1 MAIRLCGS
9 PWLQRRFSHV
19 RRSSKSVNAAALD
32 QASPEQ
38 RRQLADKMR
47 EEVKS
52 AASGQN
58 AASLAKLDD
67 DALID
72 IMR

>member
-1 MAIRLCGS
+1 MAAET
-9 PWLQRRFSHV
+9 FSHV
-19 RRSSKSVNAAALD
+19 RHSSQLTNAAALD

-38 RRQLADKMR
+38 RKQLANKMR

-58 AASLAKLDD
+58 AASLEKLDD